1 MLQLKNYSLE
11 YVKGKRVIDKLNL
24 SVREGDIYAFVGRNG
39 VGKTTTIKSI
49 VGINHI
55 TDGDILLDKVSIL
68 DNPIKY
74 KSMIAYVPDNPILYE
89 HLTGI
94 QYLNFIA
101 DIFELTY
108 KEREKAI
115 KEYMDEYAI
124 NYQQV
129 LKLVND
135 EKSLVLLSAD
145 NYKQDGPEF
154 IKTKEYITDTKT
166 KFNKSFDKLSK
177 MSSEKYIMEN
187 ITKQNLGTYYEN
199 LYKELMFNKM
209 ITRQELNNI
218 KTELDKDKK
227 ELINRLET
235 EEAVINFL
243 IENKDNWTVNN
254 DKIVFK
260 KTETL
265 NQYNELVGK
274 INK

>member
-1 MLQLKNYSLE
+1 MD
-11 YVKGKRVIDKLNL
+11 KRKIVVTL
-24 SVREGDIYAFVGRNG
+24 SVIVGCIIIG
-39 VGKTTTIKSI
+39 VLLYMFFSKDVTQEKILRDEIKTLSANNIEKNRYNSSIKTTKKYA
-49 VGINHI
+49 
-55 TDGDILLDKVSIL
+55 KV
-68 DNPIKY
+68 
-74 KSMIAYVPDNPILYE
+74 
-89 HLTGI
+89 
-94 QYLNFIA
+94 
-101 DIFELTY
+101 
-108 KEREKAI
+108 EKAI

-166 KFNKSFDKLSK
+166 KFNESFDKLSK
-177 MSSEKYIMEN
+177 MSSEKSIMES